1 MYSYS
6 PLRILITETFNKC
19 IYARNQNYTAL
30 VLDQLSFFTHERLVL
45 CPTGSSSSSI
55 STISGVLVMEESALL
70 EDGGECIT
78 ISGTMLSCPGE
89 YTGFGCCC
97 CWTSGDSLAMGCSW
111 VAHLSDNHFLIKTMM
126 TAIVVVIAHIKK
138 ATIIRKKV
146 LYNLL

>member
-1 MYSYS
+1 MH
-6 PLRILITETFNKC
+6 ICTESKLHCARFGPVELFYTWTSCSVPYWLLLLLHLLHLWCTCDGRKC
-19 IYARNQNYTAL
+19 TVRRWWWVHHHQWDNA
-30 VLDQLSFFTHERLVL
+30 D
-45 CPTGSSSSSI
+45 
-55 STISGVLVMEESALL
+55 
-70 EDGGECIT
+70 
-78 ISGTMLSCPGE
+78 CPGE
-89 YTGFGCCC
+89 YTGFGGCC

>member
-1 MYSYS
+1 MH
-6 PLRILITETFNKC
+6 ICTESKLHC
-19 IYARNQNYTAL
+19 ARFGPVELFYTWTSCSVPYWL
-30 VLDQLSFFTHERLVL
+30 LLLLHLL
-45 CPTGSSSSSI
+45 H
-55 STISGVLVMEESALL
+55 GVLVMEESALL

>member
-55 STISGVLVMEESALL
+55 SSISGVLVMEESALL

-89 YTGFGCCC
+89 YTKFGCCC

-126 TAIVVVIAHIKK
+126 TAIVVVI
-138 ATIIRKKV
+138 IRKKV